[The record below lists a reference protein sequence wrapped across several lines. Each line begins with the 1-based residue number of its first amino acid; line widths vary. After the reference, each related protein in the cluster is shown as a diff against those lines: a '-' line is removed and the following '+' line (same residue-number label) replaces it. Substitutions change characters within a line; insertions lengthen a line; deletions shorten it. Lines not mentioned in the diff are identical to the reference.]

1 MDQKLTP
8 DLVKDQVGLVDLLA
22 RLGYRSVRASGKE
35 LFYFSMLRDND
46 TTPSFCVNSA
56 LNVWYDH
63 GTGSGG
69 SVIDFGLAFWPGVPF
84 RQMLI
89 KLWET
94 ADKDPAELP
103 KMPRP
108 RRIRKLPHYAVDT
121 VKEIGHTKAIND
133 YLLYRGIREA
143 ATGLLKEVHY
153 HIEVADGKNKSF
165 FAAGHQNELGGW
177 EVRNKFFKGCLG
189 KKALTLI
196 QANERHLC
204 VFEGYFDFLSWKHE
218 HPDKDASIL
227 VLNTLTLTQAG
238 IKVATY
244 YPKIE
249 IFFDNDKAGIAA
261 TTQWIK
267 ALPYTIN
274 RAPVYEGY
282 PDYNDKRQDEAYAE
296 RVLKKP
302 KRKGIFDHV
311 EVPFER

>member
-35 LFYFSMLRDND
+35 LFYLSMLRDND
-46 TTPSFCVNSA
+46 TTPSFCVNSS

-63 GTGSGG
+63 GTGCGG
-69 SVIDFGLAFWPGVPF
+69 SVIDFGLAFWPGIPF
-84 RQMLI
+84 RQMLA

-94 ADKDPAELP
+94 ADKDPADLP
-103 KMPRP
+103 KMARP
-108 RRIRKLPHYAVDT
+108 RRIQKLPHYSVET
-121 VKEIGHTKAIND
+121 VKAIGNTKAINN
-133 YLLYRGIREA
+133 YLLHRGIFEA

-153 HIEVADGKNKSF
+153 QVEVSPGETKSF

-196 QANERHLC
+196 KTDERLLC

-218 HPDKDASIL
+218 HPKNDASIL
-227 VLNTLTLTQAG
+227 VLNTLTLIQAG

-249 IFFDNDKAGIAA
+249 IFFDHDKAGTAA
-261 TTQWIK
+261 AVQWIK

-274 RAPVYEGY
+274 RAAIYEGY
-282 PDYNDKRQDEAYAE
+282 IDYNDKRKAEAKAQRLVE
-296 RVLKKP
+296 NP
-302 KRKGIFDHV
+302 KRKGIFDNV